1 MLDLKK
7 IETPYLIAEIGINH
21 NGDMQIAKKLID
33 AAFACSWDSV
43 KFQKRNP
50 DIAVPEHQKNVI
62 RDTPWGR
69 MTYLE
74 YKHRIEF
81 GEKEYDYINKYC
93 KEKPC
98 DWSVSVWDLD
108 SLNFCL
114 KYNLNYVK
122 FPSAMMTND
131 ELLLETA
138 KSKIPIILSTG
149 MSTLIEVDHAVNILE
164 KHASSY
170 AILHTNSSYPA
181 KIEDLNLNVIPF
193 FIKRYN
199 CTVGYSGHEYG
210 LTPSVIAVAVGAKI
224 IERHITIDQ
233 KMWGTD
239 QSSSV
244 EIMGMDMLKKRI
256 DDVKIVLGKGEK
268 FVTESEINVRKK
280 LRGV

>member
-1 MLDLKK
+1 MLDLNK
-7 IETPYLIAEIGINH
+7 IDNAYLIAEIGINH

-33 AAFACSWDSV
+33 SAFACSWDSV

-50 DIAVPEHQKNVI
+50 DVAVPEHQKNVI
-62 RDTPWGR
+62 RDTPWGK

-81 GEKEYDYINKYC
+81 NEEQYDYINHYC
-93 KEKPC
+93 KEKPM
-98 DWSVSVWDLD
+98 DWSVSVWDMD

-114 KYNLNYVK
+114 KYNLSYIK

-149 MSTLIEVDHAVNILE
+149 MSTIEEVDHAVNLLE

-181 KIEDLNLNVIPF
+181 KLEDLNLNVIPY
-193 FIKRYN
+193 FIERYG
-199 CTVGYSGHEYG
+199 CTVGYSGHEYE
-210 LTPSVIAVAVGAKI
+210 LTPSVIAVTVGAKI
-224 IERHITIDQ
+224 IERHITLDQ

-239 QSSSV
+239 QSASV

-256 DDVKIVLGKGEK
+256 DEVNIALGKKEK
-268 FVTESEINVRKK
+268 FVTDSEISVRKK